1 MTAVFDKSGSL
12 DLNATFYTLK
22 ADTPTKN
29 LFQNFF
35 SSANLTQVCI
45 INVSLLINNYFDLRV
60 ILFNSI

>member
-1 MTAVFDKSGSL
+1 MTAVFDKSGSF

-22 ADTPTKN
+22 ADTPTNN

-45 INVSLLINNYFDLRV
+45 INVILLII
-60 ILFNSI
+60 ILINK